1 VAVAGAMHTAAETT
15 AGGVGQIFSAASRAA
30 EIDKKIGNP
39 NPKSFEPKEQQQM
52 EFGIPK
58 NKFVD

>member
-1 VAVAGAMHTAAETT
+1 MHTAAETT